1 MLGCSN
7 TVLSQWR
14 HASYYILVI
23 WCELTRKSFSNCYKT
38 GCSAFVADWFTSR
51 VVAICCWIYAKRR
64 WSLAAYCIHFT
75 SDLRGDHKNI
85 SNTSCSGHSRSAPGL
100 AMTTECDWARASRKS
115 STAYCDSRPVVR
127 RAPYVPDAAA
137 KWRRRPLHSARI
149 SWSCLQS
156 TALTGPVIRRSGP
169 SAPLAPSLQG
179 MRAERPA
186 PRYYVIDG
194 CVSISRWY
202 PSWYIYTMAL

>member
-1 MLGCSN
+1 MIFTKCHSPYFMLGCSN

-75 SDLRGDHKNI
+75 SDLRGDQR
-85 SNTSCSGHSRSAPGL
+85 TSATPAAPVTRDPLLDWRWPWSATGL
-100 AMTTECDWARASRKS
+100 APLVNHQRLIVIAGRSFVAHHMCLMPPLNGDAGR
-115 STAYCDSRPVVR
+115 STPLGFPDLAYNLP
-127 RAPYVPDAAA
+127 
-137 KWRRRPLHSARI
+137 H
-149 SWSCLQS
+149 
-156 TALTGPVIRRSGP
+156 
-169 SAPLAPSLQG
+169 
-179 MRAERPA
+179 
-186 PRYYVIDG
+186 
-194 CVSISRWY
+194 
-202 PSWYIYTMAL
+202 